1 MFIGKYLLIYHLKEH
16 SPISYGNFRNF
27 DPENFRNEISQQ
39 DWLFNESEDP
49 NLVWSKTNFLRV
61 VNSHAPFRTRRTKLN
76 KIPWINSALK
86 EGMRCRD
93 AAAERKAIKTK
104 NH

>member
-1 MFIGKYLLIYHLKEH
+1 MYY
-16 SPISYGNFRNF
+16 YF
-27 DPENFRNEISQQ
+27 DLENFRNEISQQ
-39 DWLFNESEDP
+39 EWLFNESEDP

-61 VNSHAPFRTRRTKLN
+61 VNSHAPFRTRRTTLN

-93 AAAERKAIKTK
+93 AAAKRKVIKTK